1 LKNYKQEITAHWL
14 LINRIAERRF
24 IDSNCAEEAALYV
37 INRLEEDDCRRLRI
51 FSGRAKFST
60 FISTLTIRILEDFS
74 RKKFGRVRPPA
85 WITVLGGIWVTLF
98 QLLCLQRLN
107 VVEAI
112 ETMKSRVADS
122 KQQQVEKTA
131 WTILEK
137 VTDCGKH
144 QGLEVPF
151 DDAGEGQADD
161 QDNLPGHQNGPEEH
175 FLKNERRILF
185 EFLFK
190 NMATGEDVQSSAERS
205 FMTILETPIQM
216 SAKERLL
223 LKLCFQDELSVTG
236 AGKMLGWNAN
246 QSHGKLRRLLVRL
259 RDEFDRAGIGDELRG
274 MLHEGK

>member
-1 LKNYKQEITAHWL
+1 MKNYKQEIAAHWL

-24 IDSNCAEEAALYV
+24 IDTNCAEEAALYV
-37 INRLEEDDCRRLRI
+37 INRLEEDDCRRLRT

-60 FISTLTIRILEDFS
+60 FISSLTIRLLEDFS

-85 WITVLGGIWVTLF
+85 WIAALGGIWVTLF
-98 QLLCLQRLN
+98 QLLCLQRLS

-112 ETMKSRVADS
+112 ETMKSRVAGN
-122 KQQQVEKTA
+122 KQQQVEEIA

-137 VTDCGKH
+137 VTSCGKH

-151 DDAGEGQADD
+151 DDAGDGQAND
-161 QDNLPGHQNGPEEH
+161 QDSIVGHHDSPEVH
-175 FLKNERRILF
+175 FQKNERRILF
-185 EFLFK
+185 ELIFK
-190 NMATGEDVQSSAERS
+190 GVTKTEDVQSSAERS
-205 FMTILETPIQM
+205 FMTMLKTPIQM

-223 LKLCFQDELSVTG
+223 LTLCFQDQLSVTR
-236 AGKMLGWNAN
+236 AGKMLGLNAN

-274 MLHEGK
+274 MLHED

>member
-1 LKNYKQEITAHWL
+1 LKNYKQEIAAHWL

-24 IDSNCAEEAALYV
+24 IDTNCAEEAALYV
-37 INRLEEDDCRRLRI
+37 MNRLEEDDCRRLRT

-60 FISTLTIRILEDFS
+60 FISSLTIRLLEDFS

-98 QLLCLQRLN
+98 QLLCLQRLS

-112 ETMKSRVADS
+112 ETMKSRVASS
-122 KQQQVEKTA
+122 KQQQVEQTA

-137 VTDCGKH
+137 VTNCGKH

-151 DDAGEGQADD
+151 DDAAEGQPND
-161 QDNLPGHQNGPEEH
+161 QDNMVGHHDSPEVH
-175 FLKNERRILF
+175 FLKNERKILF
-185 EFLFK
+185 ELLFK
-190 NMATGEDVQSSAERS
+190 GVATGEDVQSSAEHS
-205 FMTILETPIQM
+205 FITVLKTPVRM
-216 SAKERLL
+216 SVEERLL
-223 LKLCFQDELSVTG
+223 LKLCFQDELSVTR
-236 AGKMLGWNAN
+236 AGKMLGLNTN

>member
-1 LKNYKQEITAHWL
+1 MKNYKQEITAHWL

-37 INRLEEDDCRRLRI
+37 INRLEEDDCRRLRT

-60 FISTLTIRILEDFS
+60 FISSLTIRILEDFS
-74 RKKFGRVRPPA
+74 RKKFGRIRPPA
-85 WITVLGGIWVTLF
+85 WITALGGIWVTLF

-112 ETMKSRVADS
+112 ETMKRRVADN
-122 KQQQVEKTA
+122 KQQQVEETA

-151 DDAGEGQADD
+151 DDAEEGQPND
-161 QDNLPGHQNGPEEH
+161 QDTIVGHHDSPEVH
-175 FLKNERRILF
+175 FLNNERRILF
-185 EFLFK
+185 ELLFK
-190 NMATGEDVQSSAERS
+190 GVTKGEDVQSPAERS
-205 FMTILETPIQM
+205 FRTVLETPIRV

-223 LKLCFQDELSVTG
+223 LKLCFQDELSVTR
-236 AGKMLGWNAN
+236 AGKLLGLNSN
-246 QSHGKLRRLLVRL
+246 QTHGKLRRLLVRL
-259 RDEFDRAGIGDELRG
+259 RDEFDKAGIGDELRG
-274 MLHEGK
+274 MLHEGE

>member
-1 LKNYKQEITAHWL
+1 MKNFKQEIAAHWL

-24 IDSNCAEEAALYV
+24 IDTNCAEEAALYV
-37 INRLEEDDCRRLRI
+37 MNRLEEDDYRRLRT

-60 FISTLTIRILEDFS
+60 FISSLTIRLLEDFS

-85 WITVLGGIWVTLF
+85 WITALGGIWVTLF
-98 QLLCLQRLN
+98 QLLCLQRLS

-122 KQQQVEKTA
+122 KQQQAEEAA

-144 QGLEVPF
+144 QGLQIPY
-151 DDAGEGQADD
+151 DDAGKRQVND
-161 QDNLPGHQNGPEEH
+161 QDTMVSRHDSPEVH
-175 FLKNERRILF
+175 FLKNERSILF
-185 EFLFK
+185 ELLFK
-190 NMATGEDVQSSAERS
+190 GMTTEEDVQSSAEHS
-205 FMTILETPIQM
+205 FITVLETPIRV
-216 SAKERLL
+216 SAEERLL
-223 LKLCFQDELSVTG
+223 LKLCFQDELSVTR

-274 MLHEGK
+274 MLHGD

>member
-1 LKNYKQEITAHWL
+1 MKNYKQEIAAHWL

-24 IDSNCAEEAALYV
+24 IDTNCAEEAALFV
-37 INRLEEDDCRRLRI
+37 MNRLEEDDCRRLRT

-60 FISTLTIRILEDFS
+60 FISSLTIRLLEDFS

-85 WITVLGGIWVTLF
+85 WITALGGIWVTLF
-98 QLLCLQRLN
+98 QLLCLQRLS

-112 ETMKSRVADS
+112 ETMKSRVAGS
-122 KQQQVEKTA
+122 KQQQVEETA

-151 DDAGEGQADD
+151 DDAGKGQPND
-161 QDNLPGHQNGPEEH
+161 QETIVGHHDGPEVH

-185 EFLFK
+185 ELLFK
-190 NMATGEDVQSSAERS
+190 GVTKAEDVQSSAERS
-205 FMTILETPIQM
+205 FMTILKTPIRM

-223 LKLCFQDELSVTG
+223 LKLCFQDELSVTR

-246 QSHGKLRRLLVRL
+246 QSHGKMRRLLVRL

-274 MLHEGK
+274 MLHGD

>member
-37 INRLEEDDCRRLRI
+37 INLLEEDDCRRLRT

-60 FISTLTIRILEDFS
+60 FISSLTIRILEDFS
-74 RKKFGRVRPPA
+74 RKKFGRVRPPG

-112 ETMKSRVADS
+112 ETLKSRVADS
-122 KQQQVEKTA
+122 KKQQVEKTA

-137 VTDCGKH
+137 VNNCGKH

-151 DDAGEGQADD
+151 DDAGEGQTND
-161 QDNLPGHQNGPEEH
+161 QDNMVDHHDSPEVH

-185 EFLFK
+185 ELIFK
-190 NMATGEDVQSSAERS
+190 GVTKTKDVQSSAERS
-205 FMTILETPIQM
+205 FMTILKTPIQM

-223 LKLCFQDELSVTG
+223 LKLCFQDQLSVTK
-236 AGKMLGWNAN
+236 AGEMLGLNAN
-246 QSHGKLRRLLVRL
+246 QSHGKLRRLLIRL

-274 MLHEGK
+274 MLRED

>member
-1 LKNYKQEITAHWL
+1 MKNYKQEITAHWL
-14 LINRIAERRF
+14 LINQIAERRF
-24 IDSNCAEEAALYV
+24 IDSNCAEEAVLYV
-37 INRLEEDDCRRLRI
+37 INRLEEDDCRRLRT

-60 FISTLTIRILEDFS
+60 FISSLTIRILEDFS

-85 WITVLGGIWVTLF
+85 WITILGGIWVTLF
-98 QLLCLQRLN
+98 QLLCLQRLS

-122 KQQQVEKTA
+122 KQQQVEETA

-151 DDAGEGQADD
+151 DDAGERQPND
-161 QDNLPGHQNGPEEH
+161 QDNMVGHHDGPEVQ

-185 EFLFK
+185 ELLFK
-190 NMATGEDVQSSAERS
+190 SVVTGEDVQSSAEHS
-205 FMTILETPIQM
+205 FMTILETPIQL
-216 SAKERLL
+216 SAEERLL

-259 RDEFDRAGIGDELRG
+259 RDEFDIAGIGDELRG

>member
-1 LKNYKQEITAHWL
+1 LKNYTQEIAAHWL

-24 IDSNCAEEAALYV
+24 IDTNCAEEAALYV
-37 INRLEEDDCRRLRI
+37 INRLEEDDCRRLRT

-60 FISTLTIRILEDFS
+60 FISSLTIRLLEDFS

-85 WITVLGGIWVTLF
+85 WIAALGGIWVTLF
-98 QLLCLQRLN
+98 QLLCLQRLS

-112 ETMKSRVADS
+112 ETMKNRVAGS
-122 KQQQVEKTA
+122 KQQQVEETA

-144 QGLEVPF
+144 QRLDVPF
-151 DDAGEGQADD
+151 DDADDGQAND
-161 QDNLPGHQNGPEEH
+161 QDTIIGHHDSPEVH

-185 EFLFK
+185 ELIFK
-190 NMATGEDVQSSAERS
+190 GVTKTEDVQSSAKRS
-205 FMTILETPIQM
+205 FITILKTPIQM

-223 LKLCFQDELSVTG
+223 LKLCFQDQLSVTR
-236 AGKMLGWNAN
+236 AGKMLGLNAN

-259 RDEFDRAGIGDELRG
+259 RDEFDRAGIGDEMRG
-274 MLHEGK
+274 MLHGD